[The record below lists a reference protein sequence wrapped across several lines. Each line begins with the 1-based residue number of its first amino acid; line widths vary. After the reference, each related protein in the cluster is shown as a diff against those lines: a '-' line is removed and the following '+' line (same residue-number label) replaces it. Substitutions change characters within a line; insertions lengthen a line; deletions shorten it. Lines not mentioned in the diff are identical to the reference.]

1 VADKDEPLKHPI
13 VSALRGGSNQARVR
27 DHNERLVLSLIRRN
41 GSLSK
46 AQIARLS
53 GLSAQTATVI
63 MRALETDELLVRGTP
78 VRGRVGQPSVP
89 MHLNPDG
96 AYSIGLKVGRRSAD
110 LVLMDFAGNVKSRRR
125 SAYTFPITADIVAFV
140 TSGTRDLLSGWEQK
154 QRDKIAGIGIAI
166 PFQLWNW
173 GQLVGAPVEEMEAW
187 RGFDLKRAISLA
199 TGFDAYLENDATA
212 ACGAELV
219 LGRGREFEN
228 FCYLFVG
235 FFIGGGIVLNNN
247 VFSGPSGNAGSFGTM
262 PIYGSGPDYIRLLDS
277 ASIFVLENML
287 LKDNKDP
294 AILWQR
300 PDQWGDLGETLN
312 AWVEQVAS
320 SLLMAIIATCSVID
334 FSAVLIDGGF
344 PEQVR
349 EMIVEATA
357 KKLEQMKLEGIHP
370 VKIYSGSI
378 GPNAPAM
385 GGAILPIVSRYF
397 ISQTA
402 IYN

>member
-1 VADKDEPLKHPI
+1 MREETVERPI
-13 VSALRGGSNQARVR
+13 AYALRGGSNQARVR

-63 MRALETDELLVRGTP
+63 MRALEMEELLLRGPP
-78 VRGRVGQPSVP
+78 VRGRVGQPSIP
-89 MHLNPDG
+89 MHLNPEG

-110 LVLMDFAGNVKSRRR
+110 LVLMDFVGNVKTRLRTG
-125 SAYTFPITADIVAFV
+125 YTFPITSDIVEFV
-140 TSGTRDLLSGWEQK
+140 TAGTEKLLNGWEQK
-154 QRDKIAGIGIAI
+154 QLEKIAGIGIAI

-173 GQLVGAPVEEMEAW
+173 GQLIGAPVEEMEAW
-187 RGFDLKRAISLA
+187 RGFDLSEAIHKA
-199 TGFDAYLENDATA
+199 TGFAVYLENDATA

-228 FCYLFVG
+228 FGYLFVG

-247 VFSGPSGNAGSFGTM
+247 VFSGPTGNAGSFGAM
-262 PIYGSGPDYIRLLDS
+262 PIDSSGPDYVRLLDK

-287 LKDNKDP
+287 LDKNEDP
-294 AILWQR
+294 STLWRQ

-312 AWVEQVAS
+312 IWVEQVAA
-320 SLLMAIIATCSVID
+320 SLSMAIVATCAVID
-334 FSAVLIDGGF
+334 FGAVLIDGGF
-344 PEQVR
+344 PDRVR
-349 EMIVEATA
+349 AMIVGATA
-357 KKLEQMKLEGIHP
+357 EKLEQMKLEGIHP

>member
-1 VADKDEPLKHPI
+1 MEQPI

-46 AQIARLS
+46 AEIARLS

-63 MRALETDELLVRGTP
+63 MRALEMDELLLRGPP

-89 MHLNPDG
+89 MHLNPEG
-96 AYSIGLKVGRRSAD
+96 VYSIGLKVGRRSAD
-110 LVLMDFAGNVKSRRR
+110 LVLMDFVGTVKKRLR
-125 SAYTFPITADIVAFV
+125 SAYTFPITADIVEFV
-140 TSGTRDLLSGWEQK
+140 TLGTEKLLNGWEQK

-187 RGFDLKRAISLA
+187 RGFDLSAAIQQA
-199 TGFDAYLENDATA
+199 TGLAVYLENDATA
-212 ACGAELV
+212 ATGAELI

-228 FCYLFVG
+228 FGYLFVG

-247 VFSGPSGNAGSFGTM
+247 VFSGPTGNAGAFGAM
-262 PIYGSGPDYIRLLDS
+262 PIDGSGPNYVRLLDR
-277 ASIFVLENML
+277 ASIFVLENMML
-287 LKDNKDP
+287 ARNEDP
-294 AILWQR
+294 SILWQR
-300 PDQWGDLGETLN
+300 PDQWGDLGETLDL
-312 AWVEQVAS
+312 WVDQVAQ
-320 SLLMAIIATCSVID
+320 SLAMAIVATCAVID

-344 PEQVR
+344 PGQVR
-349 EMIVEATA
+349 EMIVGATA
-357 KKLEQMKLEGIHP
+357 EKLGQMRLEGIHP
-370 VKIYSGSI
+370 VKIHSGSI

>member
-1 VADKDEPLKHPI
+1 MANKEKTAEQPV

-46 AQIARLS
+46 AEIARLS

-96 AYSIGLKVGRRSAD
+96 AYSVGLKVGRRSAD
-110 LVLMDFAGNVKSRRR
+110 LVLMDFAGNVKSRLR
-125 SAYTFPITADIVAFV
+125 SAYTFPITSEIVEFV
-140 TSGTRDLLSGWEQK
+140 TLGTEKLLKGWEQK
-154 QRDKIAGIGIAI
+154 QLGKIAGIGIAI

-173 GQLVGAPVEEMEAW
+173 GQLIGAPVEEMEAW

-247 VFSGPSGNAGSFGTM
+247 VFSGPTGNAGSFGAM
-262 PIYGSGPDYIRLLDS
+262 PINSSGPDYVRLLDR

-287 LKDNKDP
+287 LEQERDP
-294 AILWQR
+294 SILWQR

-312 AWVEQVAS
+312 IWVEQVAD
-320 SLLMAIIATCSVID
+320 SLLMAIIATCAVID

-349 EMIVEATA
+349 KMIVDATA
-357 KKLEQMKLEGIHP
+357 QKLEQMKLEGIHP
-370 VKIYSGSI
+370 ITIYSGSI